1 MNRSRLWLVL
11 GLGSAVLNVFL
22 IGFLAGRHALGPG
35 GCGARGFRHNMQE
48 MHAPFAK
55 QLPPGDRARL
65 REKLSAVREARARVR
80 EALVRE
86 PYQAAQLEAAL
97 GALRERSA
105 ELQLDTHRE
114 LLENAGQLSIDERR
128 RLADS
133 RFLRPSF
140 ER

>member
-1 MNRSRLWLVL
+1 MNGSRRWLVF
-11 GLGSAVLNVFL
+11 GVVSAVLNVFL
-22 IGFLAGRHALGPG
+22 IGFLAGRHALGPA

-55 QLPPGDRARL
+55 RLQPGDRARL
-65 REKLSAVREARARVR
+65 REKLSSVREARARVR
-80 EALVRE
+80 EALLQE
-86 PYQAAQLEAAL
+86 PYRAAQLEAAL

-114 LLENAGQLSIDERR
+114 LLENAGQLSIEERR

-140 ER
+140 DR

>member
-1 MNRSRLWLVL
+1 MIGSRRWLVL
-11 GLGSAVLNVFL
+11 GLISGVLNVFL

-48 MHAPFAK
+48 MHAPMAK
-55 QLPPGDRARL
+55 RLPPEDRARL
-65 REKLSAVREARARVR
+65 REKLRSVREARDQVR
-80 EALVRE
+80 EALLRE

-97 GALRERSA
+97 GALREHSA
-105 ELQLDTHRE
+105 ELQLDIHRE
-114 LLENAGQLSIDERR
+114 LLENAGRLSSDERR

-133 RFLRPSF
+133 RFLRPGF